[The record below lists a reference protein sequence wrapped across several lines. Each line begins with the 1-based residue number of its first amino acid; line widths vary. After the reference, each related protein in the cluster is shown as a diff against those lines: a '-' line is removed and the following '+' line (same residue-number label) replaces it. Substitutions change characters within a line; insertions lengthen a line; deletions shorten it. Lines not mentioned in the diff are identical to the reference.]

1 MLEPEATM
9 ALDAAVL
16 AASLARQRAEAVVRV
31 YAWARPTLSIGAH
44 TELPEAVGDRCRA
57 ASVAVVRRPTGGG
70 CVLHDG
76 DVTYSVVAPDGGR
89 SVREAYG
96 WIAGALA
103 AGLATLGIDAG
114 VADHAGTG
122 RPLDCFAVPTGADLA
137 VAGRKICGS
146 AQVRRG
152 GWLLQHGSLPI
163 ADQRARTARL
173 LGSMPD
179 ERSTCLDQVRPGTT
193 WEELARAVAA
203 GFAVVWGE
211 PAAVRPPERDEW
223 P

>member
-1 MLEPEATM
+1 M

-16 AASLARQRAEAVVRV
+16 AASLARQRREAVVRV
-31 YAWARPTLSIGAH
+31 YAWARPTLSIGVH
-44 TELPEAVGDRCRA
+44 TDLPGEIAARCREA
-57 ASVAVVRRPTGGG
+57 GVAVVRRPTGGG

-96 WIAGALA
+96 WIAQALS
-103 AGLATLGIDAG
+103 AGLATLGVDAG
-114 VADHAGTG
+114 VADHEAAG
-122 RPLDCFAVPTGADLA
+122 RPLDCFAVPTGADLS

-152 GWLLQHGSLPI
+152 GWFLQHGSLPI
-163 ADQRARTARL
+163 ADQRARTATL

-179 ERSTCLDQVRPGTT
+179 ERSTCLDHVRPGTT
-193 WEELARAVAA
+193 WQDLARAVRD
-203 GFAVVWGE
+203 GFGSLWGGPATVRSPE
-211 PAAVRPPERDEW
+211 PDEYGPSPP
-223 P
+223 

>member
-1 MLEPEATM
+1 M
-9 ALDAAVL
+9 ALDGAVL
-16 AASLARQRAEAVVRV
+16 ATSIARHRPEAIVRV
-31 YAWARPTLSIGAH
+31 YAWARPALSIGVH
-44 TELPEAVGDRCRA
+44 TNLPEAVEARCRA
-57 ASVAVVRRPTGGG
+57 AGVAVVRRPTGGG

-96 WIAGALA
+96 WVAHALS
-103 AGLATLGIDAG
+103 AGLATLGIDAR
-114 VADHAGTG
+114 VADHEGAG

-152 GWLLQHGSLPI
+152 GWFLQHGSIPI
-163 ADQRARTARL
+163 ADQRTRTAEL

-179 ERSTCLDQVRPGTT
+179 ERSTCLDHVRPGAA
-193 WEELARAVAA
+193 WEDLARALVD
-203 GFAVVWGE
+203 GFAAVWGS
-211 PAAVRPPERDEW
+211 PATVRPPEPEEL